1 MIPYTNLAVFEETQY
16 VDTDEHPFQKETFSN
31 SGIVLVG
38 HDEYPPLFSQ
48 KKRILELDDEM
59 WIHPCNNK
67 NDWTS
72 KKLLKIFENDEDKD
86 EVQ

>member
-16 VDTDEHPFQKETFSN
+16 VDADDHPFHTNEISY

-38 HDEYPPLFSQ
+38 QGECPPLFSQ

-72 KKLLKIFENDEDKD
+72 KKLLKIFGEDDDE
-86 EVQ
+86 

>member
-1 MIPYTNLAVFEETQY
+1 MDN
-16 VDTDEHPFQKETFSN
+16 HPVQSNEISN
-31 SGIVLVG
+31 SGIVLNEQG
-38 HDEYPPLFSQ
+38 EYPPLFSK

-72 KKLLKIFENDEDKD
+72 KKLLKIFEEDDED
-86 EVQ
+86 

>member
-1 MIPYTNLAVFEETQY
+1 
-16 VDTDEHPFQKETFSN
+16 
-31 SGIVLVG
+31 LVG

>member
-1 MIPYTNLAVFEETQY
+1 
-16 VDTDEHPFQKETFSN
+16 
-31 SGIVLVG
+31 LVG
-38 HDEYPPLFSQ
+38 QGEYPPLFSQ

-72 KKLLKIFENDEDKD
+72 KKLLKIFEEDDDE
-86 EVQ
+86 EV